1 MNPVPQLQ
9 AIEIERIAASPGW
22 RAQRVEVF
30 DTAVGKVIA
39 KGQRA
44 LRGPGRHRV
53 LSALAH
59 LVGVPFLRAVP
70 VHGGAQAQAVEIR
83 RLQALAAAGA
93 PVPQVLH
100 VAPDHFIMSWLGGN
114 HLAAVL
120 SARRPAAFA
129 LWREGARALV
139 RVHAAGQYLSQC
151 FGRNVIVDEGSEPP
165 CLAGMIDFE
174 DDPLEVMTLAE
185 AQVRD
190 WLIYLQSTL
199 WDLAV
204 PVAQVDAVL
213 DGFMAMEPAPVRAL
227 FAQASRRLGWLRV
240 LPQNRRYGRDTIA
253 VQAVAAAVHR
263 WRLRHAG
270 LQNLDGSSVSTGSHD
285 ESHS

>member
-1 MNPVPQLQ
+1 MSPAPQLQ
-9 AIEIERIAASPGW
+9 ASEIECIAASPGW

-30 DTAVGKVIA
+30 DTAVGKVIV
-39 KGQRA
+39 KGQRP
-44 LRGPGRHRV
+44 LRSPGRHRV
-53 LSALAH
+53 LSALAR

-70 VHGGAQAQAVEIR
+70 VHGGAAAQAVEIR

-93 PVPQVLH
+93 PVPRVLH
-100 VAPDHFIMSWLGGN
+100 VAPDHFVMSWLGGK

-120 SARRPAAFA
+120 SARHPAAFA
-129 LWREGARALV
+129 LWQEGARALV

-151 FGRNVIVDEGSEPP
+151 FGRNVIVDESSELPR
-165 CLAGMIDFE
+165 LAGMIDFE

-204 PVAQVDAVL
+204 PVAQADAAL
-213 DGFMAMEPAPVRAL
+213 DMFMAMERAPVRAL

-253 VQAVAAAVHR
+253 VQAVAAAAHR
-263 WRLRHAG
+263 WRLRHAHVATPTH
-270 LQNLDGSSVSTGSHD
+270 SSAAKEPHD
-285 ESHS
+285 EFHS